1 MAERQARFTRI
12 GAQPKIDSSVAHA
25 ARTWNYLLGGKDK
38 FEVDR
43 KAGDQMVAAAP
54 QLAIVP
60 RHARAFQGRAVRYL
74 AGECGIRQFLDIGTG
89 LPTMDNVHEVAQATA
104 PDSRVVYV
112 DNDPIVLTHARA
124 LLTSDPAGATDYVD
138 GDVHDPA
145 TILAHASRTLDFGK
159 PVGYVLQGILQFV
172 VDYQR
177 SLGVVKSLLDASV
190 SGSYLAIGVPASDLE
205 SDAWDAVR
213 AWNRSGSAPITV
225 RSHAEVLGYFEGL
238 ELVEPGVVMMNDWRP
253 SQDSP
258 RTAIS
263 MWAGAGRKP

>member
-1 MAERQARFTRI
+1 MAERQARFTHI
-12 GAQPKIDSSVAHA
+12 GGQPKIDSSIAHA
-25 ARTWNYLLGGKDK
+25 ARTWNYLLGGKDN

-43 KAGDQMVAAAP
+43 RAGDQMVAAAP

-60 RHARAFQGRAVRYL
+60 RNARAFQGRAVRYL
-74 AGECGIRQFLDIGTG
+74 VAEGIRQFLDIGTG
-89 LPTMDNVHEVAQATA
+89 LPTMDNVHEVAQAVA

-112 DNDPIVLTHARA
+112 DSDPIVLVHARA

-138 GDVHDPA
+138 GDVHDPGA
-145 TILAHASRTLDFGK
+145 ILAQASRTLDFSK

-172 VDYQR
+172 LDYQR

-190 SGSYLAIGVPASDLE
+190 PGSYLAIGGPASDLDP
-205 SDAWDAVR
+205 DAWDAVR
-213 AWNRSGSAPITV
+213 AWNRTGSAPITI
-225 RSHAEVLGYFEGL
+225 RSHAEMLGYFDGL

-253 SQDSP
+253 SEDSP

-263 MWAGAGRKP
+263 MWAGVGRKL